1 MTYKCL
7 KAVAFCF
14 CWGFHKASSSQKMQ
28 TVLFLVAEIGVIV
41 RGDPSGKRGNWER
54 ELNCVLGLREQQ
66 LQNAVF
72 CKESFCFH
80 LSDPCPRILRMA

>member
-14 CWGFHKASSSQKMQ
+14 CWGFHKASTSQKMQ
-28 TVLFLVAEIGVIV
+28 TVLFLGSQN
-41 RGDPSGKRGNWER
+41 GDHSGGKRGNWGG
-54 ELNCVLGLREQQ
+54 ELNCVLVLREQQ

-72 CKESFCFH
+72 W
-80 LSDPCPRILRMA
+80 LV